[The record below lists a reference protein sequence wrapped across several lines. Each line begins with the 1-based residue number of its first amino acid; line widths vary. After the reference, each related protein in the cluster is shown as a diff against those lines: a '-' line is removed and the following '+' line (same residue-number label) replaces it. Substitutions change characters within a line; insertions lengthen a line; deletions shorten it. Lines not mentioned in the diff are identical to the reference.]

1 MTQSLEDQ
9 FEAGLADLDAE
20 SFDLIVEVMRLLKAA
35 QDTGDPRPPEVI
47 LGPTLARAG
56 IEWPAK
62 EDEAHDR
69 RTT

>member
-1 MTQSLEDQ
+1 MTQSLRDQ
-9 FEAGLADLDAE
+9 FKAGLADLDAE
-20 SFDLIVEVMRLLKAA
+20 SFDLIVEVTRLLLAA

-62 EDEAHDR
+62 EDEVHDR

>member
-1 MTQSLEDQ
+1 MTQSASDRFKADL
-9 FEAGLADLDAE
+9 AGLDAE
-20 SFDLIVEVMRLLKAA
+20 DLDLLLEVTLLLTAA

-47 LGPTLARAG
+47 LGSTLARAG